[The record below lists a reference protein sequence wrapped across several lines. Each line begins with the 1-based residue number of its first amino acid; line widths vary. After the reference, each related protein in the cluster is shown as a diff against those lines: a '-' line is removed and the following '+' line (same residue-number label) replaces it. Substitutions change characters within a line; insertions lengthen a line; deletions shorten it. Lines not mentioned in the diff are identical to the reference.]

1 MPDLFLGADITKW
14 SIVKSDDLG
23 KEVRWAMSS
32 TKDTK
37 RAVLELEVELDAI
50 GKRLPTKVTTPL

>member
-1 MPDLFLGADITKW
+1 
-14 SIVKSDDLG
+14 
-23 KEVRWAMSS
+23 MSS